1 MQYFVKERER
11 KKASDEGELF
21 FEWFLYVHFLLLTF
35 VCFDFRRS
43 FFRLMAYNTTG
54 STYRA
59 THSGD
64 SRNSFQQQ
72 PDEHIYE
79 EQPYVNDRP
88 MSRQSVSGESRRI
101 DFKQQPERHM
111 YEERPYINDRPVTR
125 QSIGGESRRSGA
137 VRFMFF
143 LYF

>member
-1 MQYFVKERER
+1 
-11 KKASDEGELF
+11 
-21 FEWFLYVHFLLLTF
+21 
-35 VCFDFRRS
+35 
-43 FFRLMAYNTTG
+43 MAYNTTG

-59 THSGD
+59 TRSGD

-88 MSRQSVSGESRRI
+88 ISRQSIGGESRRI

-111 YEERPYINDRPVTR
+111 YEERTYMNDRPVTR

-137 VRFMFF
+137 VRFMCLF
-143 LYF
+143 LAEGKQQEFNFNRTDMQHILRYFSLRHSSLE